1 MVVRAVSLAGVRF
14 GYVPYA
20 DDLSNPGDRRRFVYW
35 ARDRGVNWE
44 PYRPAGRYDVVMLA
58 GTADLSA
65 WRDARTGGP
74 KVVYE
79 LIDSYLDAP
88 ASLKSRLRG
97 IAKYAAGELRRPIA
111 DYRAAIER
119 TCTAA
124 DAVVCS
130 TPEQRTQLLALNPN
144 VHEILD
150 AHVDLVQRPK
160 ADFSIGDVANVVW
173 EGLPYTLD
181 DMEVAAPALRR
192 IARRQPLALH
202 VVTDLEYQRY
212 TRRFVRARTAD
223 VVHRLLPRAYLYEWN
238 EQLLAPLVVAC
249 DLAVIPLDLSDPFA
263 RAKPENKLLLFWR
276 MGMPTLTSATPAY
289 VRTMA
294 AAGQDLTCETTEDW
308 ELGVEALLE
317 DEDRRRD
324 AGTGGRCFVETNHS
338 SDRTLERW
346 DELFESVLN

>member
-14 GYVPYA
+14 GYVPYTE
-20 DDLSNPGDRRRFVYW
+20 DLSNPGDRRRFVHW
-35 ARDRGVNWE
+35 ARRRRVSWE
-44 PYRPAGRYDVVMLA
+44 PYRPTGRYDVVVLA
-58 GTADLSA
+58 GTADLSV
-65 WRDARTGGP
+65 WRHARAGGP

-97 IAKYAAGELRRPIA
+97 VAKYAAGELRRPIA
-111 DYRAAIER
+111 DYRAAIEQ

-130 TPEQRTQLLALNPN
+130 TPEQRAQLLAFNPN

-160 ADFSIGDVANVVW
+160 TDFSIGEVANVVW

-181 DMEVAAPALRR
+181 GLEVAAPALRHV
-192 IARRQPLALH
+192 ARRRPLVLH
-202 VVTDLEYQRY
+202 VVTDLEYRRY
-212 TRRFVRARTAD
+212 ARRFVTARTAD
-223 VVHRLLPRAYLYEWN
+223 VVHRLLPRAYVYEWN
-238 EQLLAPLVVAC
+238 EQLLGQIVVAC
-249 DLAVIPLDLSDPFA
+249 DLAVIPLDLSDPFV

-294 AAGQDLTCETTEDW
+294 AAGQDLTCQTTDDW
-308 ELGVEALLE
+308 ELGVDALLE

-324 AGTGGRCFVETNHS
+324 AGAGGRCFVETTHS

-346 DELFESVLN
+346 DDLFESVLG